1 MKSKFILL
9 ILVIGSFVLIFSGCT
24 AARTPT
30 AEATES
36 SAQETADTSA
46 NTTAAAEESSK
57 TTVSSTEETTTTTA
71 IVTEVK
77 ESSTQETA
85 KTAEASIA
93 IDCSLASEAGIKGA
107 PEDGVVLE
115 QRSVEIEENETAFG
129 FLKRVC
135 LQEDILLSYKGSGR
149 LLFVTGIAGLG
160 AVNAKSGWM
169 FSVNGEFLMVGAGSY
184 IVQENDV
191 IVWHY
196 TLDSGKDLQ

>member
-24 AARTPT
+24 AGKTTT
-30 AEATES
+30 AAS
-36 SAQETADTSA
+36 M
-46 NTTAAAEESSK
+46 TTAAAEESSK
-57 TTVSSTEETTTTTA
+57 TTVSSSEETTTASVITTKA
-71 IVTEVK
+71 T